1 MPGGLEAPCPYNV
14 KPYNRKTQKSMSLVS
29 LELFKK
35 HVRAD
40 DFNADDE
47 QLQQYLDAAEQQVIM
62 ATNRTENELVE
73 MGGGVFPP
81 MLAQA
86 VLLVAAAWYATPENT
101 AGVQYHEVP
110 YGATALIKPFRK
122 LAD

>member
-1 MPGGLEAPCPYNV
+1 MIKCLADLEAPRPTIV
-14 KPYNRKTQKSMSLVS
+14 KPYNLKSMSLVS

-40 DFNADDE
+40 DFNTDDE

-73 MGGGVFPP
+73 MGGGEFPP
-81 MLAQA
+81 YARTSRVAGCGGVVCHARKHGRSA
-86 VLLVAAAWYATPENT
+86 VSRSAIRC
-101 AGVQYHEVP
+101 
-110 YGATALIKPFRK
+110 YGI
-122 LAD
+122 D

>member
-1 MPGGLEAPCPYNV
+1 
-14 KPYNRKTQKSMSLVS
+14 MSIVS
-29 LELFKK
+29 LELLKK

-47 QLQQYLDAAEQQVIM
+47 KLQQYLDAAEQQVIT
-62 ATNRTENELVE
+62 ATNRTEAELTE
-73 MGGGVFPP
+73 IGGGKFPP

-86 VLLVAAAWYATPENT
+86 VLLVAAAWYAVPENT

>member
-14 KPYNRKTQKSMSLVS
+14 KPYNRKTLKSMSLVS

-62 ATNRTENELVE
+62 ATNRTEDELVE
-73 MGGGVFPP
+73 MGGGVFPS
-81 MLAQA
+81 MLVQA

-101 AGVQYHEVP
+101 AGVRYHEVP